1 MKNKKEIVV
10 SILALVMFTGITA
23 WLTQSYINKKVDN
36 DSALAATTN
45 INAQVNAGNL
55 SISAPGTA
63 TMSAVDM
70 DTIAD
75 TGTTSTG
82 TITGVRVKDHRAGAP
97 GWSATAT
104 CSNFSDGG
112 TNTIAVTNLTI
123 TPGAITTVGN
133 SSLTGV
139 TAGGAHTYTGASD
152 PASLMTASSGNG
164 RGRYDQDEALSLF
177 IDVSTVPATYSATV
191 TETVA

>member
-1 MKNKKEIVV
+1 MKDKKEVVV

-23 WLTQSYINKKVDN
+23 WLTQSYINKKMDN
-36 DSALAATTN
+36 DSALAATTT

-63 TMSAVDM
+63 TMSTIDM
-70 DTIAD
+70 DTIPDA
-75 TGTTSTG
+75 GTSSTG
-82 TITGVRVKDHRAGAP
+82 TIAGVRVKDHRAGAP

-104 CSNFSDGG
+104 CSDFTSGG
-112 TNTIAVTNLTI
+112 DTIAVTNLTI
-123 TPGAITTVGN
+123 TPSAITPVGN

-139 TAGGAHTYTGASD
+139 SAGSAHTYSGTSD
-152 PASLMTASSGNG
+152 PASLMTATAGNG
-164 RGRYDQDEALSLF
+164 RGRYDQDEGLSLF
-177 IDVSTVPATYSATV
+177 VDVSTIPGTYTATV